1 MTGTYAARAVVATRG
16 RRIFAST
23 VRRVGVETSVRSG
36 RLATMSSQGMSEV
49 DPKLLG
55 RVRKLLAKA
64 EHPGTPV
71 EEAQAFSAKASA
83 LMAAYA
89 IDQALLEASAP
100 AAAQPIV
107 RQFDVDAPY
116 AMPRA
121 VLLDRV
127 ARAHRVRVV
136 IGPDAGSGRRRC
148 TLVGFPVDLE
158 VVEVLFTSLLLQAST
173 AMLNASADSARPKSF
188 RRAFLLGYAD
198 VIGARLAEVRK
209 ETDAD
214 ADRSR
219 PGTSLVL
226 VDRSRQ
232 VDALLEQEFPRLRSL
247 RMTTSSGGGLTAG
260 RVAGARA
267 DLSAPGSRVPA
278 GRLREIG

>member
-1 MTGTYAARAVVATRG
+1 MT
-16 RRIFAST
+16 
-23 VRRVGVETSVRSG
+23 
-36 RLATMSSQGMSEV
+36 EV
-49 DPKLLG
+49 DPKLLE

-89 IDQALLEASAP
+89 IDQALIEASAP
-100 AAAQPIV
+100 GGSARPIV
-107 RQFDVDAPY
+107 RQIAVDPPY
-116 AMPRA
+116 AMPRS

-136 IGPDAGSGRRRC
+136 IGPDAGSGRRQC

-173 AMLNASADSARPKSF
+173 AMLHASADIDRPKAF

-198 VIGARLAEVRK
+198 VIGARLATVRD
-209 ETDAD
+209 ESHAD
-214 ADRSR
+214 ADRQQ
-219 PGTSLVL
+219 PGAALVL
-226 VDRSRQ
+226 VDRAHQ
-232 VDALLEQEFPRLRSL
+232 VDALMEQEFPRLRSL
-247 RMTTSSGGGLTAG
+247 RMTTTSGGGLSAG

-267 DLSAPGSRVPA
+267 DLSAMGARVGG
-278 GRLREIG
+278 GRRREIG

>member
-1 MTGTYAARAVVATRG
+1 MTELDQ
-16 RRIFAST
+16 
-23 VRRVGVETSVRSG
+23 RV
-36 RLATMSSQGMSEV
+36 L
-49 DPKLLG
+49 D

-89 IDQALLEASAP
+89 IDQALVDAQSP
-100 AAAQPIV
+100 AATSTPIV
-107 RQFDVDAPY
+107 RQIDVDPPY

-136 IGPDAGSGRRRC
+136 IGPDGPSGRRQC

-173 AMLNASADSARPKSF
+173 AMLHASADSPRPKAF
-188 RRAFLLGYAD
+188 RRAFLLGYAE
-198 VIGARLAEVRK
+198 VIGGRLATVR
-209 ETDAD
+209 EEAASA
-214 ADRSR
+214 ADRGQ
-219 PGTSLVL
+219 PGAALVL
-226 VDRSRQ
+226 ADRADR
-232 VDALLEQEFPRLRSL
+232 VEALMAQEFPRLRSL
-247 RMTTSSGGGLTAG
+247 RMTTSSGGGLSAG

-267 DLSAPGSRVPA
+267 DLSATGRRVWD
-278 GRLREIG
+278 GRRREIG

>member
-1 MTGTYAARAVVATRG
+1 
-16 RRIFAST
+16 
-23 VRRVGVETSVRSG
+23 
-36 RLATMSSQGMSEV
+36 MSELDQRV
-49 DPKLLG
+49 LD

-89 IDQALLEASAP
+89 IDRALLEAANTASGQP
-100 AAAQPIV
+100 SSSTPIV
-107 RQFDVDAPY
+107 RQIDVDPPY

-136 IGPDAGSGRRRC
+136 IGPDGGSGRRQC

-173 AMLNASADSARPKSF
+173 AMLHASADSPRPKAF

-198 VIGARLAEVRK
+198 VIGGRLATVR
-209 ETDAD
+209 AD
-214 ADRSR
+214 ADSSADRCR
-219 PGTSLVL
+219 PGAALVL
-226 VDRSRQ
+226 ADRADR
-232 VDALLEQEFPRLRSL
+232 VDALMEQEFPRLRSL
-247 RMTTSSGGGLTAG
+247 RMTTSSGGGLSAG
-260 RVAGARA
+260 RAAGARA
-267 DLSAPGSRVPA
+267 DLSSMSGRV
-278 GRLREIG
+278 GGERRREIG

>member
-1 MTGTYAARAVVATRG
+1 
-16 RRIFAST
+16 
-23 VRRVGVETSVRSG
+23 
-36 RLATMSSQGMSEV
+36 MSELDQRV
-49 DPKLLG
+49 LD

-89 IDQALLEASAP
+89 IDRALLDAASTGTGQQTTAT
-100 AAAQPIV
+100 PIV
-107 RQFDVDAPY
+107 RQIDVEPPY

-136 IGPDAGSGRRRC
+136 IGPDAGSRRRQC
-148 TLVGFPVDLE
+148 SLVGFPVDLE

-173 AMLNASADSARPKSF
+173 AMLHASAESTRPRAF

-198 VIGARLAEVRK
+198 VIGARLATAAGQTEV
-209 ETDAD
+209 E
-214 ADRSR
+214 ADRERS
-219 PGTSLVL
+219 GTALVL
-226 VDRSRQ
+226 ADRADR
-232 VDALLEQEFPRLRSL
+232 VERLLEQEFPRLRHL
-247 RMTTSSGGGLTAG
+247 RMSTSSGGGLSAG
-260 RVAGARA
+260 RAAGARA
-267 DLSAPGSRVPA
+267 DLSSMASRVGGA
-278 GRLREIG
+278 GRREIG

>member
-1 MTGTYAARAVVATRG
+1 
-16 RRIFAST
+16 
-23 VRRVGVETSVRSG
+23 
-36 RLATMSSQGMSEV
+36 MSELDQRV
-49 DPKLLG
+49 LD

-89 IDQALLEASAP
+89 IDQALVETQS
-100 AAAQPIV
+100 AAATSTPIV
-107 RQFDVDAPY
+107 RQLDVDPPY

-136 IGPDAGSGRRRC
+136 IGPDGPSGRRQC

-173 AMLNASADSARPKSF
+173 AMLHASADSPRPKAF
-188 RRAFLLGYAD
+188 RRAFLLGYAE
-198 VIGARLAEVRK
+198 VIGGRLATVRE
-209 ETDAD
+209 ETASA
-214 ADRSR
+214 ADRGK
-219 PGTSLVL
+219 PGAALVL
-226 VDRSRQ
+226 ADRADR
-232 VDALLEQEFPRLRSL
+232 VEALMAQEFPRLRSL
-247 RMTTSSGGGLTAG
+247 RMTTSSGGGLSAG

-267 DLSAPGSRVPA
+267 DLSAA
-278 GRLREIG
+278 GRRVSDGRRREIG

>member
-1 MTGTYAARAVVATRG
+1 
-16 RRIFAST
+16 
-23 VRRVGVETSVRSG
+23 
-36 RLATMSSQGMSEV
+36 MSELDQRV
-49 DPKLLG
+49 LD

-89 IDQALLEASAP
+89 IDQALLEAEAP
-100 AAAQPIV
+100 ASSTPIV
-107 RQFDVDAPY
+107 RQIEVDPPY

-136 IGPDAGSGRRRC
+136 IGPDAGSGRRQC

-173 AMLNASADSARPKSF
+173 AMLHASAESNRPRAF

-198 VIGARLAEVRK
+198 VIGGRLATVK
-209 ETDAD
+209 EQTDAD
-214 ADRSR
+214 ADRER
-219 PGTSLVL
+219 TGTALVL
-226 VDRSRQ
+226 ADRADRVDR
-232 VDALLEQEFPRLRSL
+232 LLEAEFPRLRSL
-247 RMTTSSGGGLTAG
+247 RMTTSSGGGLSAG
-260 RVAGARA
+260 RAAGARA
-267 DLSAPGSRVPA
+267 DLSSMGSRVGGA
-278 GRLREIG
+278 GRREIG

>member
-1 MTGTYAARAVVATRG
+1 
-16 RRIFAST
+16 
-23 VRRVGVETSVRSG
+23 
-36 RLATMSSQGMSEV
+36 MSELDQKV
-49 DPKLLG
+49 LD

-89 IDQALLEASAP
+89 IDQALVEAGSASSTSAP
-100 AAAQPIV
+100 VSKPIV
-107 RQFDVDAPY
+107 RQIEVDPPY

-136 IGPDAGSGRRRC
+136 IGPDSAGPNGGNGRRQC
-148 TLVGFPVDLE
+148 TLVGFPVDLD

-173 AMLNASADSARPKSF
+173 AMLHASADSARPKAF

-198 VIGARLAEVRK
+198 VIGGRLATVRE

-214 ADRSR
+214 ADRGR
-219 PGTSLVL
+219 PGAALVL
-226 VDRSRQ
+226 ADRAHQ
-232 VDALLEQEFPRLRSL
+232 VEALFIQEFPRLRSL
-247 RMTTSSGGGLTAG
+247 RMSTSSGGGLSAG
-260 RVAGARA
+260 RAAGARA
-267 DLSAPGSRVPA
+267 DLSSRTGRVGSA
-278 GRLREIG
+278 GQRALR

>member
-1 MTGTYAARAVVATRG
+1 
-16 RRIFAST
+16 
-23 VRRVGVETSVRSG
+23 
-36 RLATMSSQGMSEV
+36 MSELDQRV
-49 DPKLLG
+49 LD

-89 IDQALLEASAP
+89 IDQALVEAQEPTSST
-100 AAAQPIV
+100 PIV
-107 RQFDVDAPY
+107 RQIDVDPPY

-136 IGPDAGSGRRRC
+136 IGPDGGSGRRRC

-173 AMLNASADSARPKSF
+173 AMLHASSESSRPRAF
-188 RRAFLLGYAD
+188 RRAFLLGYAE
-198 VIGARLAEVRK
+198 VIGGRLATVK
-209 ETDAD
+209 EQTDAE
-214 ADRSR
+214 ADRER
-219 PGTSLVL
+219 TGTALVL
-226 VDRSRQ
+226 ADRAARVDR
-232 VDALLEQEFPRLRSL
+232 VFEQEFPRLRSL
-247 RMTTSSGGGLTAG
+247 RLTTSSGGGLSAG
-260 RVAGARA
+260 RAAGARA
-267 DLSAPGSRVPA
+267 DLSSAGSRLGA
-278 GRLREIG
+278 GGRREIG